1 MTDKKEP
8 EEIEMNAAQLKV
20 LSHPS
25 RLKILLLLFEEEL
38 TLSQISSRMKITTQT
53 VHHHI
58 SKLIKAGL
66 VEQTRTELKGN
77 LVEKYYKVRGH
88 GVSSSRVWKELSE
101 EEKKRYKLSTL
112 GVLKGLINRSIRSV
126 NSDGV
131 RSVHVGQLLITSF
144 PAEDGILFEV
154 SQILNEANEKLE
166 ELSRKAEAKK
176 KSDNRVSVVMSILQ
190 E

>member
-1 MTDKKEP
+1 MTDDE
-8 EEIEMNAAQLKV
+8 ENIEIEMSAPQLKV
-20 LSHPS
+20 LSQPS

-58 SKLIKAGL
+58 TKLVKAGL
-66 VEQTRTELKGN
+66 VEQTRTEVKGN
-77 LVEKYYKVRGH
+77 LVEKYYKVCGH
-88 GVSSSRVWKELSE
+88 GVSSAKIWKDLDE
-101 EEKKRYKLSTL
+101 EEKKKYKLSTL

-154 SQILNEANEKLE
+154 SQILDEANRKLE
-166 ELSRKAEAKK
+166 DLSRKAEAKK
-176 KSDNRVSVVMSILQ
+176 KSENRVSVVMSILQ

>member
-1 MTDKKEP
+1 MTDDKEKA
-8 EEIEMNAAQLKV
+8 EIEMSAPQLKV

-58 SKLIKAGL
+58 SRLIKAGL

-77 LVEKYYKVRGH
+77 LVEKYYRVKGT
-88 GVSSSRVWKELSE
+88 GVSSLKVWNELGE
-101 EEKKRYKLSTL
+101 EEKKKYKLSTL

-126 NSDGV
+126 NSEGV
-131 RSVHVGQLLITSF
+131 KSVHVGQLLITSF
-144 PAEDGILFEV
+144 PAEEGILFEV
-154 SQILNEANEKLE
+154 SQILDEANKKLE
-166 ELSRKAEAKK
+166 ELSRKAEVKK
-176 KSDNRVSVVMSILQ
+176 KSESRVSVVMSILQ

>member
-1 MTDKKEP
+1 MTDEKETT
-8 EEIEMNAAQLKV
+8 EIEVSAPQLKV

-58 SKLIKAGL
+58 AKLVGAGL
-66 VEQTRTELKGN
+66 VKQTRKEIKGN

-88 GVSSSRVWKELSE
+88 GVSSAKVWKELSE

-131 RSVHVGQLLITSF
+131 RSVNVGQLLITSF
-144 PAEDGILFEV
+144 PAEDDILFEV
-154 SQILNEANEKLE
+154 SQILDEANEKLE
-166 ELSRKAEAKK
+166 ELSRKAQMKK
-176 KSDNRVSVVMSILQ
+176 KSEGRVSVVMSILQ